1 MTVKARV
8 LSTVA
13 RERSRRRVI
22 VLCMSSKDAYR
33 SSAGREAHCRLACIR
48 MVMVLSFRLLR
59 AGVPSTPCAR
69 TGAQPGGRSL
79 SEAADGFGD
88 VVVALKLIHALQA
101 MRDGEC
107 SVSEGAFGDH
117 ARDPLL
123 LARQGTA
130 LQVSGVGT
138 QHPEHVRIIVHD
150 SRPEMLGS
158 RGALASTFYVSTILQ
173 RSGDQSVII

>member
-1 MTVKARV
+1 RV

-13 RERSRRRVI
+13 RERSGSI
-22 VLCMSSKDAYR
+22 VLCISSKDAYR

-48 MVMVLSFRLLR
+48 VVIVLSFRLLR
-59 AGVPSTPCAR
+59 TGMPSTPCAR

-88 VVVALKLIHALQA
+88 VMISLGLIHALQA
-101 MRDGEC
+101 MSNDEC
-107 SVSEGAFGDH
+107 SVSERAFRDH

-130 LQVSGVGT
+130 LQISGVGT
-138 QHPEHVRIIVHD
+138 QHPEHVRIIVHG

-158 RGALASTFYVSTILQ
+158 RGLNLHCYM
-173 RSGDQSVII
+173 